1 MVPSFG
7 SRTYKAFN
15 GLGLFKVGDP
25 GFGHY
30 TYASIKSDATR
41 GSRGA

>member
-7 SRTYKAFN
+7 SRTYKAFYE
-15 GLGLFKVGDP
+15 LGLFKVGDP